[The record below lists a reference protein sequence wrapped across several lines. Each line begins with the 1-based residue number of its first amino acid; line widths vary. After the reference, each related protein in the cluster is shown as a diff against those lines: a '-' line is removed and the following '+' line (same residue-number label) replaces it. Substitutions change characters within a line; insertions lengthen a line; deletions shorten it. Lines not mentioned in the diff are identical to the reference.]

1 MSEHPTW
8 QNPRI
13 LCILLLV
20 FLCGSMAGAV
30 AMRLG
35 FAKAPRRDLTY
46 WTQDG
51 GKDISLERFRR
62 ELNLTAEQA
71 RQMEAVLNDFVMY
84 YQTLQEQM
92 NEVRASG
99 KNRILQLL
107 NEEQKQKFLR
117 MIDQQTKQIR

>member
-35 FAKAPRRDLTY
+35 FGRTYRRDPTS
-46 WTQDG
+46 WTQE
-51 GKDISLERFRR
+51 ISLDRFKR
-62 ELNLTAEQA
+62 ELNLSADQA
-71 RQMEAVLNDFVMY
+71 RQMEVVLNDFVMY

-92 NEVRASG
+92 IEVRASG
-99 KNRILQLL
+99 KNKILQVL
-107 NEEQKQKFLR
+107 NEEQKQKFLH
-117 MIDQQTKQIR
+117 MIDQQTRQAR

>member
-13 LCILLLV
+13 LTILLLV
-20 FLCGSMAGAV
+20 FLCGATAGAV
-30 AMRLG
+30 AIRYG
-35 FAKAPRRDLTY
+35 FSRSYRRDLTY

-51 GKDISLERFRR
+51 GKEISIERFRR
-62 ELNLTAEQA
+62 ELNLSAEQS

-99 KNRILQLL
+99 KTRILQLL
-107 NEEQKQKFLR
+107 DDDQKQKFLR
-117 MIDQQTKQIR
+117 MIDQQAKPR

>member
-35 FAKAPRRDLTY
+35 FNKTYRRDLTY
-46 WTQDG
+46 WSQEG
-51 GKDISLERFRR
+51 GKDISLERFKR
-62 ELNLTAEQA
+62 ELSLTSEQA

-99 KNRILQLL
+99 KNRILQVL
-107 NEEQKQKFLR
+107 NDDQKQKFLR
-117 MIDQQTKQIR
+117 MIDQQSKQIR